1 MNNNKYTRQALQNI
15 PNENKRNEVNNMINQ
30 FIDELLR
37 HAGQGRKSYFYN
49 MTNMEFSRNP
59 LVPIVN
65 NVYSVPIDEILV
77 MFRERF
83 PDCIVSYQEIL
94 TEGAGGIRSVKKG
107 ILIDWA

>member
-1 MNNNKYTRQALQNI
+1 
-15 PNENKRNEVNNMINQ
+15 
-30 FIDELLR
+30 
-37 HAGQGRKSYFYN
+37 
-49 MTNMEFSRNP
+49 METSGV
-59 LVPIVN
+59 VPIVN